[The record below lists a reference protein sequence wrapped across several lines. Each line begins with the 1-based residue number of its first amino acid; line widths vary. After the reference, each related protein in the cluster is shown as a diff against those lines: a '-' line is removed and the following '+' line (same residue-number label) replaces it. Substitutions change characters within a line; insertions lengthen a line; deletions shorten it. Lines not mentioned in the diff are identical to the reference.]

1 MPFKPDKV
9 AYHSLLNACANT
21 SFIQPTLYT
30 STEDRNDDIMNA
42 LHIMTK
48 SYNDVMKKHKYLL
61 NDNHY
66 YVLLEGCHNLI
77 IDKKEKV
84 DVVGKYITQCC
95 NDGYVSISVFNM
107 LRNMRLSL
115 QDNDRRML
123 QVLLNVVEYNNV
135 PREWSRRV
143 KIK

>member
-1 MPFKPDKV
+1 
-9 AYHSLLNACANT
+9 
-21 SFIQPTLYT
+21 
-30 STEDRNDDIMNA
+30 
-42 LHIMTK
+42 
-48 SYNDVMKKHKYLL
+48 MKKHKCIL
-61 NDNHY
+61 NDNHC
-66 YVLLEGCHNLI
+66 YVLLKGCHNLI
-77 IDKKEKV
+77 LDEKEKV